1 MKICITSVGKDL
13 NAPVDPRF
21 GRCANFIIVDT
32 ETMEFRVIP
41 NMNASQM
48 GGAGIQ
54 AAKDVI
60 SEGVKAVISGAIGPN
75 AIDVFKSSGI
85 EFYSAIRGSVMD
97 NINAF
102 KDGRLQVMY
111 GPTVPG
117 HFGQG
122 GFGRGGGR
130 GGRW

>member
-13 NAPVDPRF
+13 DSPVDPRF

-54 AAKDVI
+54 AAKDVVG
-60 SEGVKAVISGAIGPN
+60 EGVKAVISGAIGPN
-75 AIDVFKSSGI
+75 AIDVFNSAGI
-85 EFYSAIRGSVMD
+85 KFYNAIPGSVRD
-97 NINAF
+97 NIYAF
-102 KDGRLQVMY
+102 KDGRLQSGY

-117 HFGQG
+117 HFG
-122 GFGRGGGR
+122 GGGGGRR